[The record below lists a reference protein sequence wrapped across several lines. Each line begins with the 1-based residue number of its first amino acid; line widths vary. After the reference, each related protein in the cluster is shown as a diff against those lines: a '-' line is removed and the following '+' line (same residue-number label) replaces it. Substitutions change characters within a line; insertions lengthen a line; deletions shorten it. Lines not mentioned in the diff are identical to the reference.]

1 MGSDD
6 KDKFGGIILPSRS
19 LSFNADDYPE
29 VINDTSLPPHFL
41 EKERLLQ
48 ERVIGQSRAVRKIV
62 RAFRNLEAGLTGK
75 RPQCI
80 LCAGPSGV
88 GKTYLPKQGALVL
101 IGPTV
106 DGIDPY
112 VLIECAKMKEGH
124 EISYLTGAPPGY
136 VGYNAPSPLEKVGK
150 YANLSK
156 QEAEKYL
163 TDQLEEVNAWLHR
176 HKAKIQRLAEKDYP
190 EKETILYEEV
200 NIMLR
205 KVRKELD
212 DGMKPFLRPSPCVVI
227 FDEIDRAST
236 ALQEVLFNALEEG
249 YLSLN
254 NGKIVDFS
262 SSLIVFTT
270 NIGTAVVMSEHFEK
284 NKIGFDLSSH
294 GSDSF
299 ERTDKEIYHSTIREI
314 EDPKKE
320 NFYQPLL
327 GRIGGRRNI
336 VVFQPLRYEHYRQI
350 LRLMLQEEVFGVLAN
365 NGSGK
370 GYIYV
375 ASTPQLEDFLVYKGV
390 DVIYG
395 ARPLRSVIDKYVNDA
410 LAIRILNQGILSGDM
425 VLLDVEFARPEGTS
439 FKERGDARIVVRRME
454 RPAGGEYYPFGSIPM
469 KKPKVDIAAMDD
481 FIKKFFDKYPK
492 KQPLGKVF
500 VPNSDTPGGDHPS
513 PKKDPSKN

>member
-1 MGSDD
+1 MESND

-19 LSFNADDYPE
+19 LSLNTDDYPQ

-48 ERVIGQSRAVRKIV
+48 ERVIGQSRAVRKMV

-88 GKTYLPKQGALVL
+88 GKTYLPKQGALVF

-150 YANLSK
+150 YSNLSR

-163 TDQLEEVNAWLHR
+163 ADQMEQTVAWLHR
-176 HKAKIQRLAEKDYP
+176 YKAKIQRLAEKDYP
-190 EKETILYEEV
+190 EQETMLYEEV

-205 KVRKELD
+205 KVRKELE
-212 DGMKPFLRPSPCVVI
+212 DGMKPFLKPSPCVVI

-249 YLSLN
+249 YISLN

-262 SSLIVFTT
+262 TSLIVFTT
-270 NIGTAVVMSEHFEK
+270 NIGTAVIMSEHFEK
-284 NKIGFDLSSH
+284 NKIGFDLASH
-294 GSDSF
+294 NSDSY
-299 ERTDKEIYHSTIREI
+299 ERTDREIYHSTIREI
-314 EDPKKE
+314 EDSKKE

-350 LRLMLQEEVFGVLAN
+350 LRLMLQEEVFGILAN
-365 NGSGK
+365 NNSGK
-370 GYIYV
+370 GYVYV

-390 DVIYG
+390 DIIYG

-425 VLLDVEFARPEGTS
+425 VLLDVEFARPEGAS
-439 FKERGDARIVVRRME
+439 FKEKGDAQIVVRRME
-454 RPAGGEYYPFGSIPM
+454 RPAGGEYYPFGSIPI

-492 KQPLGKVF
+492 KHISEKIGSLGGKK
-500 VPNSDTPGGDHPS
+500 PEEDIP